1 MNELMNQ
8 QGRYRAARAAK
19 NYGFEGG
26 CHPLPSSGRKSA
38 VLKKTQ
44 EKGPKDK
51 NGKRDQHK
59 MEKELKD
66 HFFKE
71 REKGSEEKKKE
82 PKQRT
87 KKMVIPTIFAVAT
100 LRNLNNCFEH
110 KSKMF

>member
-1 MNELMNQ
+1 
-8 QGRYRAARAAK
+8 
-19 NYGFEGG
+19 
-26 CHPLPSSGRKSA
+26 
-38 VLKKTQ
+38 
-44 EKGPKDK
+44 
-51 NGKRDQHK
+51 

-110 KSKMF
+110 KSKMFWQRSEKPGNFSGWPGERVSDQNPDQKEDEAGDDHCSEPMPQHPHILSTI